1 MRWVA
6 TEGRGRFTLLLLV
19 AAFLLALMLEPNT
32 AGLTYVGASPL
43 NSRWDGTSA
52 LVNILTSNL
61 SMRTVIVLD
70 WEHAVLPRG
79 KGMVFLISPTKP
91 LSRQEVERI
100 CKLVREGY
108 VLVVADEG
116 VYSNAVLEALEVPI
130 RVEGKVLLVNGSPT
144 FVAPVKIHGESVS
157 VEFAYA
163 SPLKVWGDAKV
174 IAAAGGAPVAA
185 VYRGAVTAY
194 VFGDGTIFTN
204 AALTPPSDLN
214 PYVRLLTLLKA
225 DVGNVSVSIIDAK
238 PYVLRPESLPE
249 LLSSGQPAPK
259 VVAAIINPYRYYYVL
274 MSSYREAPL
283 ATAFV
288 VGVIALVLVAYV
300 INTAL
305 HTLKSYGEVRI
316 PESAREFRLGGPG
329 PTWITVIRQACIKDM
344 VTHADLKKVCEALAK
359 GRESAAHKLMV
370 EALSDKRVR
379 EEVLRV
385 ILLLSSG

>member
-1 MRWVA
+1 M
-6 TEGRGRFTLLLLV
+6 LI

-32 AGLTYVGASPL
+32 TGLTYVGASPL

-52 LVNILTSNL
+52 LANILTSNL

-70 WEHAVLPRG
+70 WEHVVLPRG

-130 RVEGKVLLVNGSPT
+130 RVEGKVLLVNESPT
-144 FVAPVKIHGESVS
+144 FVVPVKIHGESVS
-157 VEFAYA
+157 VGFAYA

-174 IAAAGGAPVAA
+174 IAVAGGAPVAA

-204 AALTPPSDLN
+204 AALTPPSNLN

-225 DVGNVSVSIIDAK
+225 DAGNVSVSIIDAK

-259 VVAAIINPYRYYYVL
+259 VVAAIINPYRYYYIF

-283 ATAFV
+283 ATIFV
-288 VGVIALVLVAYV
+288 MGVVTLALVAYV
-300 INTAL
+300 INVAL

-316 PESAREFRLGGPG
+316 PEPAREFRLGGPS
-329 PTWITVIRQACIKDM
+329 PAWITVIRQACVKNM
-344 VTHADLKKVCEALAK
+344 VTHADLNKVCEVLAK
-359 GRESAAHKLMV
+359 GRESVARKLMV

-379 EEVLRV
+379 EEVLRI